1 MHRVILSHRVM
12 SYLFCVCLFVHVQAK
27 WIFFS
32 LAVTLSEKNKSKS
45 HSLQWVALCSARV
58 FEWQHKDSLSFLN
71 YFCPHLFY
79 CHPTNTDCETGA
91 LQDTSN
97 TMTTLKQ
104 FNYSYFSLRSLVS
117 PDRSEGKY
125 IRWVELMSL
134 LITTVNVVRLPWF
147 KESLQS
153 FLGILQGSERKSNE
167 TLTSTER
174 WSMKTITSPFSC
186 TVLKWFIFGPCI
198 TLQVLNFS
206 SDYQF
211 QYVCHHIRIW
221 IHFCV

>member
-1 MHRVILSHRVM
+1 MFRQSV
-12 SYLFCVCLFVHVQAK
+12 
-27 WIFFS
+27 FFFF

-45 HSLQWVALCSARV
+45 HSLQWVALCSTRV

-79 CHPTNTDCETGA
+79 CHPTKTDCETGA

-104 FNYSYFSLRSLVS
+104 FNYSYFSLRSLAS

-147 KESLQS
+147 KESLQITKLPGNS
-153 FLGILQGSERKSNE
+153 PRIWEEVQWDTDIHRTLINE
-167 TLTSTER
+167 NDH
-174 WSMKTITSPFSC
+174 
-186 TVLKWFIFGPCI
+186 I
-198 TLQVLNFS
+198 TLQLHCFKVVYFWPL
-206 SDYQF
+206 
-211 QYVCHHIRIW
+211 HHIAGFELQLRLS
-221 IHFCV
+221 VPVRLPSY